1 MAKESMIAREHKR
14 LKTVKKYA
22 AKRAAL
28 KAILSDTK
36 NQMEKSKSLD

>member
-14 LKTVKKYA
+14 LKTVKKFA

-36 NQMEKSKSLD
+36 KI